1 MPPRRLA
8 AGLAALLLAA
18 LLAGSADA
26 QATMC
31 DRAASYVGY
40 SLRGGGHPT
49 FTILLNIPPG
59 SYELTDGDRCVQT
72 AGYPTVLPPGGT
84 LTASVTAGGYVHTS
98 GAFDM
103 TATGD
108 AGTALVIATPG
119 AAVDAVFANTT
130 GSGPVGGTR
139 APVNTASTVIASFL
153 GTPSGVGFKLCVVGE
168 ELFPAGSSAG
178 TFAVNGLECDAGGT
192 AVATACTAAGDR
204 YTLSGCTQ
212 PAGACVRPADT
223 TGYSYGLASETLA
236 QVGFTVPGHSPA
248 ACIGAPATCTGTATA
263 PTCTGAAA
271 VCTAGTAGWAIVC
284 ARLRQ
289 RDAPLLSSCAPLRG
303 CSV

>member
-98 GAFDM
+98 AAFDM

-108 AGTALVIATPG
+108 AGTALVIATP

-130 GSGPVGGTR
+130 GPVGGTR

-153 GTPSGVGFKLCVVGE
+153 GTP
-168 ELFPAGSSAG
+168 
-178 TFAVNGLECDAGGT
+178 
-192 AVATACTAAGDR
+192 
-204 YTLSGCTQ
+204 
-212 PAGACVRPADT
+212 
-223 TGYSYGLASETLA
+223 
-236 QVGFTVPGHSPA
+236 
-248 ACIGAPATCTGTATA
+248 
-263 PTCTGAAA
+263 
-271 VCTAGTAGWAIVC
+271 
-284 ARLRQ
+284 
-289 RDAPLLSSCAPLRG
+289 
-303 CSV
+303 

>member
-49 FTILLNIPPG
+49 FTITYASYVG
-59 SYELTDGDRCVQT
+59 YELTDGDRCVQT

-108 AGTALVIATPG
+108 AGTALVIATP

-130 GSGPVGGTR
+130 GPVGGTR

-153 GTPSGVGFKLCVVGE
+153 GTP
-168 ELFPAGSSAG
+168 
-178 TFAVNGLECDAGGT
+178 
-192 AVATACTAAGDR
+192 
-204 YTLSGCTQ
+204 
-212 PAGACVRPADT
+212 
-223 TGYSYGLASETLA
+223 
-236 QVGFTVPGHSPA
+236 
-248 ACIGAPATCTGTATA
+248 
-263 PTCTGAAA
+263 
-271 VCTAGTAGWAIVC
+271 
-284 ARLRQ
+284 
-289 RDAPLLSSCAPLRG
+289 
-303 CSV
+303 